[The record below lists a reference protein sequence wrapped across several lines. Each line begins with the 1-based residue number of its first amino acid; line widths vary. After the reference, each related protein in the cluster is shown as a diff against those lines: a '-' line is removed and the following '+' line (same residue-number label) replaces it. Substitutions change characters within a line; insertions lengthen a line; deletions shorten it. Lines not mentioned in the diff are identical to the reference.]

1 MGVHTG
7 VERSRTSGAEGCR
20 VATISRRRGGTAIAE
35 LYRGTTGDF
44 VAGATQG
51 HIAETLRQ
59 ACFDQPGHN
68 LPLRTPLVA
77 ASRRPERA
85 DVTNDPITALQA
97 ALRNFAA
104 AREWEQ
110 FHTPKNLTM
119 ALAGEIGE
127 LLEIFQWLTPE
138 ASAEVMDSA
147 RADDVR
153 DELADVFIYLA
164 RLADVLEVDLA
175 AVAAAKMDRNAGRF
189 PEGVLRGRATPP
201 RPEG

>member
-1 MGVHTG
+1 M
-7 VERSRTSGAEGCR
+7 TS
-20 VATISRRRGGTAIAE
+20 
-35 LYRGTTGDF
+35 
-44 VAGATQG
+44 
-51 HIAETLRQ
+51 
-59 ACFDQPGHN
+59 
-68 LPLRTPLVA
+68 
-77 ASRRPERA
+77 
-85 DVTNDPITALQA
+85 DPITELQA
-97 ALRNFAA
+97 ALRVFAA
-104 AREWEQ
+104 ARDWEQ

-119 ALAGEIGE
+119 ALAGEVGE

-138 ASAEVMDSA
+138 ASAAVMDST

-189 PEGVLRGRATPP
+189 PKGVMRGGSTPP